1 MKNKKN
7 CIDISRDIL
16 IKIFLI
22 VFLFAL
28 LFIQFPTSQQGFYFE
43 GWDKELM
50 DIYDGSCISF
60 DGDKLV
66 FNVTP
71 YKRPFITLFTTG
83 ASCFTFELDV
93 TVLKASGLVFPIQV
107 AIWQSDVNNNFVILF
122 SAHESESIRYQ
133 CSGPMF
139 SKSEIFDITH
149 YKVNSTYHIRVSF
162 LKNQLI
168 NFTISNSTWF
178 YSHEVEIGAAKSVV
192 EPSGVVYSTSHGGT
206 VIVTLEHYKLWIPD
220 QPYHSFF
227 TTNETL
233 QLLYLLLLLVTILV
247 TILVMFKPIKAQ
259 LASFFAKAKFLF
271 FKLRNN
277 KEFVKA
283 VKALILV
290 FFIQS
295 LLFSIGEHPYD
306 TICLKKWTYI
316 CSKFGIKYLYP
327 FSGITPT
334 GQGENFK
341 SIFSATFP
349 YPPLAAYI
357 FVIVGK
363 IYGLFAHDFVESL
376 TLSFILKFFWVLFVD
391 LGGLLIF
398 LAAIKSSF
406 NFRQSLALML
416 LYTLNPGILF
426 ESAIWGHFTSLIL
439 LFAIIAG
446 LMITYSNS
454 TFALLFTM
462 LTLLTKQTGVYL
474 SFVLLTLIFA
484 KFSFKK
490 LLNGALLSLI
500 TIHLIFIP
508 FVVNGYSPFFLIN
521 TAIGFNVL
529 NLLAEK
535 PGEIVGG
542 SFISVFAYNIWPL
555 IAAYLNNQSF
565 LNRFFYPD
573 NLPNQILGMSYLRFA
588 TIITVISILFIT
600 IFSCLSIRQKNK
612 ITFFS
617 LYLVSMT
624 TYMLFTKMHERY
636 LGYTIPF
643 LILAF
648 ILYKKIDKKSF
659 AILYSLI
666 SFTYFVSMYLT
677 MIQTSIWVGGFSLN
691 NFYPEN
697 NKFAFLLY
705 TNLFTDVGITILSL
719 INVAAFIFS
728 LFIFIKDHL
737 SGYNILSKFTG
748 KS

>member
-1 MKNKKN
+1 M
-7 CIDISRDIL
+7 II
-16 IKIFLI
+16 
-22 VFLFAL
+22 
-28 LFIQFPTSQQGFYFE
+28 
-43 GWDKELM
+43 
-50 DIYDGSCISF
+50 
-60 DGDKLV
+60 
-66 FNVTP
+66 
-71 YKRPFITLFTTG
+71 
-83 ASCFTFELDV
+83 
-93 TVLKASGLVFPIQV
+93 
-107 AIWQSDVNNNFVILF
+107 
-122 SAHESESIRYQ
+122 
-133 CSGPMF
+133 
-139 SKSEIFDITH
+139 
-149 YKVNSTYHIRVSF
+149 
-162 LKNQLI
+162 
-168 NFTISNSTWF
+168 
-178 YSHEVEIGAAKSVV
+178 
-192 EPSGVVYSTSHGGT
+192 
-206 VIVTLEHYKLWIPD
+206 
-220 QPYHSFF
+220 
-227 TTNETL
+227 
-233 QLLYLLLLLVTILV
+233 
-247 TILVMFKPIKAQ
+247 
-259 LASFFAKAKFLF
+259 
-271 FKLRNN
+271 
-277 KEFVKA
+277 
-283 VKALILV
+283 
-290 FFIQS
+290 
-295 LLFSIGEHPYD
+295 
-306 TICLKKWTYI
+306 
-316 CSKFGIKYLYP
+316 
-327 FSGITPT
+327 
-334 GQGENFK
+334 
-341 SIFSATFP
+341 
-349 YPPLAAYI
+349 
-357 FVIVGK
+357 GK
-363 IYGLFAHDFVESL
+363 IYGLFAHEFVKSL

-484 KFSFKK
+484 KFNLKK
-490 LLNGALLSLI
+490 LLNGVLLSLI

-508 FVVNGYSPFFLIN
+508 FVVNGYFPFFLIN

-555 IAAYLNNQSF
+555 IAAYLNNQSL

-588 TIITVISILFIT
+588 TIITVIFILFIT
-600 IFSCLSIRQKNK
+600 ILSCLSIRQKNK

-648 ILYKKIDKKSF
+648 ILYKKIDKRSF

-705 TNLFTDVGITILSL
+705 TNLFTDMAITILSL